1 MGVTV
6 VGCDGRWESCTVE
19 KLLVGVSVFLAAS
32 LDLIMGVVVCG
43 ASGVEQGVC

>member
-6 VGCDGRWESCTVE
+6 VGCDGRWDCTVE

-32 LDLIMGVVVCG
+32 IDLIMGVVVCG